1 VQRPLSS
8 FFLDGSYNKRLR
20 EPSSFIKGAASGNS
34 RKIPGKTVG
43 GESMEEQKKR
53 KRRKI
58 NGGNGNPGYTYT
70 HG

>member
-8 FFLDGSYNKRLR
+8 FFLDGSYNKCLR

-34 RKIPGKTVG
+34 RKSPGEG
-43 GESMEEQKKR
+43 MEGEGMEKQKKR
-53 KRRKI
+53 KQRKI